1 MSHIGIHCIGH
12 VNTNQTPVLEQ
23 GDIPLDSLAL
33 FYIIA
38 QPLLRFLRGCA
49 LIGTDQ
55 HHDSFSIHPDSWFR
69 ISTQDLLQF
78 LTHDAF
84 TEQPSCVGRNGTP
97 YPASWLVPATDLYA
111 FLRRHVLP
119 TDELP
124 SSDIAHEVCR
134 IRVSNTLIHSY
145 ILTSTQI
152 LTEKNDA
159 LLDSTFFLISA
170 ESLFE
175 FLQPH
180 EIPPVPYSFDKGS
193 EVRYIPTYLL
203 LRSMP
208 TSP

>member
-1 MSHIGIHCIGH
+1 MTASRYTPIHGSASQPRTYSSSSHTMRSLSNRH
-12 VNTNQTPVLEQ
+12 V
-23 GDIPLDSLAL
+23 LAEMAHL
-33 FYIIA
+33 T
-38 QPLLRFLRGCA
+38 LLHGWSQR
-49 LIGTDQ
+49 
-55 HHDSFSIHPDSWFR
+55 R
-69 ISTQDLLQF
+69 I
-78 LTHDAF
+78 
-84 TEQPSCVGRNGTP
+84 CN
-97 YPASWLVPATDLYA
+97 A

-152 LTEKNDA
+152 LTEQNDA